1 MLILLSLFSRVPPS
15 FSWVKRVC
23 VGGETDNK
31 TKCFVFWCCVT
42 VQPCP
47 RSWIS
52 KCCSWSIDMFNI
64 MRQRKGKQEAGIK
77 PYILLR
83 KIHVLISWE
92 SNPGS
97 LALRYKHRD
106 RCATTIFGVMR
117 WKTQRSGSRWK
128 SNPGPLAQVPM
139 FWSLNYAHQATNYL
153 HNSLYVLLLDCCM
166 AIPVSCWLNYPVL

>member
-1 MLILLSLFSRVPPS
+1 MYANTFILVLKVPPS

-31 TKCFVFWCCVT
+31 TKCFVFWCCIT

-97 LALRYKHRD
+97 LAWGTNTVIAVLRPYLVLWGERRKELAVAGNQIQDPWLKCQCSDHWTMHTRQP
-106 RCATTIFGVMR
+106 TTFTI
-117 WKTQRSGSRWK
+117 
-128 SNPGPLAQVPM
+128 
-139 FWSLNYAHQATNYL
+139 
-153 HNSLYVLLLDCCM
+153 LYMYFC
-166 AIPVSCWLNYPVL
+166 